1 MARII
6 NCIDCNQPISELAK
20 MCPHCDRPWPKDGK
34 SLIRKLSEKLFKF
47 ILSNLHYI
55 MSILIVGVL
64 LHR

>member
-6 NCIDCNQPISELAK
+6 NCIDCNQPISEVAK
-20 MCPHCDRPWPKDGK
+20 MCPHCGRPWPKDGK

-55 MSILIVGVL
+55 MSILIMGVL